1 VVLVSRS
8 SGAGNSTGTS
18 SSTSSST
25 GSAASSSVSYVP
37 PSPFIHN
44 FTVIPT
50 IGTTGIS
57 ASGATDASRNAASP
71 SNSSPM
77 MGLSDSQSFMSA
89 GSAQLPANSAGTSSN
104 SIPLILGSNNIPL
117 TSGTISTNNNASS
130 GPFSIPR
137 GSPVIIPIDSGLAES
152 AGTAQQPS
160 NSSGTSSNQSTSQLS
175 SSTVPINSIAGTI
188 GSRSIYQRDMDTED
202 MENKHNSNA
211 DGMRAY
217 NERYNA
223 GTDGTNSSSGFPF
236 CWPDKHL
243 SVVLPVLVSTRE
255 ADFIKYKKGIIN
267 AFNALGTPEFIEQPY
282 QTNVDYAKA
291 YAGSSAI
298 VIHVVRRVQQL
309 AGRLRALLVTSLG
322 KLENQAT
329 TLFERKL
336 EAESNSSSSGN
347 RGAVTVPTH
356 VRPVGTFDVYS
367 YWCIILHLFAKISI
381 YQAPNLYL
389 DLLSMGQLG
398 PNEDSAVLL
407 EKLHTIDK
415 KIADLKDKPQSCLTI
430 NEGMAIC
437 LALRSIPD
445 DWNIKQQMQ
454 SWQNLT
460 LDSIC
465 NAITVTV

>member
-1 VVLVSRS
+1 MSKRRHSSRLNDVGNSTRNSTENLEETGLTTRSRLSSPPGRASGGSSRS
-8 SGAGNSTGTS
+8 SGAGNSAGTS

-44 FTVIPT
+44 FTVVPT

-57 ASGATDASRNAASP
+57 ASGAIDASRNAASP
-71 SNSSPM
+71 SNSSSV
-77 MGLSDSQSFMSA
+77 MGLSDPQSFVSV

-104 SIPLILGSNNIPL
+104 SIPLTLGSNSIPL
-117 TSGTISTNNNASS
+117 TSGTISTNNNVSS

-137 GSPVIIPIDSGLAES
+137 ESPVIISIDSGLAAS

-243 SVVLPVLVSTRE
+243 SVVLRYLFQPV
-255 ADFIKYKKGIIN
+255 
-267 AFNALGTPEFIEQPY
+267 
-282 QTNVDYAKA
+282 
-291 YAGSSAI
+291 
-298 VIHVVRRVQQL
+298 
-309 AGRLRALLVTSLG
+309 RLILLNIRKVLLMLSMLLV
-322 KLENQAT
+322 
-329 TLFERKL
+329 
-336 EAESNSSSSGN
+336 
-347 RGAVTVPTH
+347 
-356 VRPVGTFDVYS
+356 
-367 YWCIILHLFAKISI
+367 
-381 YQAPNLYL
+381 
-389 DLLSMGQLG
+389 LLS
-398 PNEDSAVLL
+398 S
-407 EKLHTIDK
+407 
-415 KIADLKDKPQSCLTI
+415 
-430 NEGMAIC
+430 
-437 LALRSIPD
+437 
-445 DWNIKQQMQ
+445 
-454 SWQNLT
+454 
-460 LDSIC
+460 
-465 NAITVTV
+465 